1 MLRTPDRE
9 RAFAA
14 LDQGIVFEYAAG
26 TKGEFLTLLGLSGT
40 GSDFV
45 DKYLSPAADNF
56 EKALAFE
63 PSLSA
68 ARLHLARVHMLQDR
82 RSAAIA
88 GFREAAAA
96 HVPSVRYL
104 AHLFLGAEAERRG
117 AGNEA
122 EALYRAALADLPAG
136 QSLYLALAHLS
147 DNRGNRGDAN
157 DMLASFRGRA
167 VGNRLADPWWD
178 YFNVD
183 GIGFDAVTAWRT
195 LRAEVL
201 K

>member
-26 TKGEFLTLLGLSGT
+26 TKGAFLTLLGLSGN
-40 GSDFV
+40 GSD
-45 DKYLSPAADNF
+45 
-56 EKALAFE
+56 
-63 PSLSA
+63 
-68 ARLHLARVHMLQDR
+68 
-82 RSAAIA
+82 
-88 GFREAAAA
+88 
-96 HVPSVRYL
+96 PSVRYL
-104 AHLFLGAEAERRG
+104 AHLFLGADAERRG

-157 DMLASFRGRA
+157 EMLASFRRRA
-167 VGNRLADPWWD
+167 IGNRLADPWWD